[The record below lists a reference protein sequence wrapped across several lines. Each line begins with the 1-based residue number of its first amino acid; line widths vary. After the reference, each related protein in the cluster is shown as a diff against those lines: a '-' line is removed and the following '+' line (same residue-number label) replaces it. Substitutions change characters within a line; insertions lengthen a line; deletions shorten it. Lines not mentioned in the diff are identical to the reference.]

1 MATLLSVSRRTVLK
15 YSPPSRELRKR
26 PAKARNDWLQEHDEY
41 ADVVPI
47 PFYPDDLPRLV
58 IIPLSPRELR
68 YVVAEQRRILFPKV
82 ATNIFSL

>member
-1 MATLLSVSRRTVLK
+1 VLK
-15 YSPPSRELRKR
+15 YSPPARELRKR
-26 PAKARNDWLQEHDEY
+26 PAKARTDWDERDEY

-58 IIPLSPRELR
+58 ITPLSQWELR